1 MLDVDEFYRTGSP
14 SINLGFAHPETRTS
28 SIMDFKVC
36 KANIA
41 RTQTEATVFIDWA
54 DCCCC
59 GLVFVR
65 SQFSSRL
72 PDIVSRFLP
81 GAGRYQILYTDYQN
95 FAILWSCSSL
105 ANLGYTGKLIRS
117 FFFANLTP
125 THSLIHFSLFLFF
138 GFDCRSNLAHV
149 TRTQRF
155 LIGNSH
161 DNPWCVDQIGT
172 GSRTTGA
179 QQEPELSE
187 NTLREHLILYLAL
200 NYIYKTRIKLL

>member
-59 GLVFVR
+59 CVLFVHSFHLVCLILCHVSCPAPVDTR
-65 SQFSSRL
+65 FSTRTIKTSRYCGRARAS
-72 PDIVSRFLP
+72 PIWDTQVSS
-81 GAGRYQILYTDYQN
+81 
-95 FAILWSCSSL
+95 FAH
-105 ANLGYTGKLIRS
+105 

>member
-117 FFFANLTP
+117 FFLP
-125 THSLIHFSLFLFF
+125 ILHRHIHSFISLCFCFSVLIADQIWLMSRERKDFSLEI
-138 GFDCRSNLAHV
+138 
-149 TRTQRF
+149 RT
-155 LIGNSH
+155 IIH
-161 DNPWCVDQIGT
+161 DALTKLGLD
-172 GSRTTGA
+172 
-179 QQEPELSE
+179 PERLVLSKNRNCPKTLWE
-187 NTLREHLILYLAL
+187 NI
-200 NYIYKTRIKLL
+200 

>member
-105 ANLGYTGKLIRS
+105 ANLGYTGELIRS
-117 FFFANLTP
+117 FFFCQSYTDTF
-125 THSLIHFSLFLFF
+125 THSFLFVFVFRFWLQIKF
-138 GFDCRSNLAHV
+138 GSCHANAK
-149 TRTQRF
+149 
-155 LIGNSH
+155 ISH
-161 DNPWCVDQIGT
+161 WKFA
-172 GSRTTGA
+172 R
-179 QQEPELSE
+179 
-187 NTLREHLILYLAL
+187 
-200 NYIYKTRIKLL
+200 